1 MVHVSRLVF
10 GRYKLESRLGGGG
23 MGEVFL
29 ATDLQTCDKVVVKI
43 SKTRIGGSEKDQQRV
58 LAEASLLSRFDHP
71 GINRIYDCGIDQE
84 EYFYVMEYV
93 EGTSLLNTKNLP
105 LPVKIEIF
113 RDCADI
119 MNHIHSRGVVHRD
132 IKPENVVV
140 LPEKSSVSGTR
151 AKIIDFGLA
160 YFSGKQRITES
171 GHVVGTLNYMAP
183 ELLLGIDFDYRA
195 DLYSFGVTMYY
206 TLTGRLPIESRQTSN
221 IAYSILNTMPEP
233 PSKYNSEI
241 TSELDQVVLSLLRR
255 DPRERIQTAKELS
268 NLLSD
273 MCENSKKAQPNPS
286 SVSVTIPMLFGREN
300 EMDELFEHYN
310 QSTDSSCAVLLSG
323 PFGIGK
329 SRLAE
334 EFAIK
339 AQFQGAVVLRA
350 HGISS
355 ATPEPLYGLR
365 QLFWNLQHY
374 PFFETIQKKTSDF
387 IALASMNVSMML
399 KYKIKAKNFR
409 FTVQER
415 LDSFSGI
422 VATMCKAGQVMV
434 VLDDCDLID
443 KETLD
448 LCASMVVE
456 NPRNFFLLM
465 TSDES
470 RLKLE
475 NTLAGDLLSE
485 IDLEPIRD
493 IAGFASS
500 SLGIEVTGTEMIEN
514 LSQNSMGV
522 PNLLL
527 DQLRSY
533 VATGCLKLEDGKLRF
548 DPSKSKSIKTHDFIA
563 SILDTISENGR
574 RLLSFAG
581 VMGHRFIAE
590 MASKVLGLE
599 SRDAVTA
606 IDELVRLGVLTSV
619 NEAGSVFYN
628 LQKRFM
634 TNVWSL
640 VSAEDA
646 RHFNKL
652 IAVYLESD
660 PNAKPEWIFN
670 HYSKANHAEK
680 SVQWAVKICE
690 SFSEKNDF
698 AINRYIEHIETM
710 AQIECRLDWLLE
722 ARIFQAKQ
730 MFNAGKH
737 HEALDLIDD
746 TINQALEKGF
756 SSILLDCFLEKAS
769 MLSKLR
775 QFSEAIEVGHGS
787 IHLAKITARTDA
799 EYLIHDSL
807 SKLYLQ
813 TMDMEQ
819 ALVYARSAN
828 DIARNLDHATQLNA
842 LNSLVTRLVENHK
855 LAEAEKLMIDALEDA
870 SLQNIDKVVLKS
882 SLARIVWLKGEIEQ
896 ASNMT
901 LEILGN
907 VSPELMKARAL
918 RNFAAILHS
927 AGRYQDSFEL
937 ANIIESMDC
946 EQSEKI
952 AARLRKYEMEFECH
966 GWQNVLTKFDSLI
979 DNARET
985 GRIDII
991 MDCYTIFGNIACIIP
1006 NLDNARNAFE
1016 KSWEITTNSKL
1027 PYLICNTG
1035 FSIMTAFN
1043 QPFPKS
1049 DLKKIA
1055 EAISELPEIQNDTM
1069 YELLRLASLGMI
1081 SIIEGKTPIQIKKGI
1096 EQLTCAKTMAIASGH
1111 RQRMAHLT
1119 KLLGKV
1125 YAGEFRFSRSE
1136 IDRKLAEQNFF
1147 ESEFIYRSIGA
1158 NWLADYVSGY
1168 AEKYLH

>member
-29 ATDLQTCDKVVVKI
+29 ATDLQSNDKIVVKI
-43 SKTRIGGSEKDQQRV
+43 SKTRIGGNEKDQQRV

-71 GINRIYDCGIDQE
+71 GINRIYDCGIDQD
-84 EYFYVMEYV
+84 EYFYVMEFV
-93 EGTSLLNTKNLP
+93 EGTSLINVKNLS
-105 LPVKIEIF
+105 LSEKIEIF
-113 RDCADI
+113 RDCANI

-140 LPEKSSVSGTR
+140 LPEKSGVSGTR
-151 AKIIDFGLA
+151 AKLIDFGLA
-160 YFSGKQRITES
+160 YFSGKQRITDT

-233 PSKYNSEI
+233 PSKYNPEI
-241 TSELDQVVLSLLRR
+241 SSELDQIVLSLLRR

-268 NLLSD
+268 DLLSD
-273 MCENSKKAQPNPS
+273 MCEYSKKTQPNPS

-310 QSTDSSCAVLLSG
+310 RSSDSACAVLLSG

-399 KYKIKAKNFR
+399 KYKIKAQNVK
-409 FTVQER
+409 FTSQER
-415 LDSFSGI
+415 LGSFSSI

-434 VLDDCDLID
+434 VLDDCDEID

-448 LCASMVVE
+448 LCTSMVVD
-456 NPRNFFLLM
+456 NHKNFFLLM
-465 TSDES
+465 TSDEF
-470 RLKLE
+470 RLKLKNALPDE
-475 NTLAGDLLSE
+475 LSLE
-485 IDLEPIRD
+485 IDLQPIKD

-500 SLGIEVTGTEMIEN
+500 SLGIEVDDNLLVEN
-514 LSQNSMGV
+514 LTQNSMGV

-527 DQLRSY
+527 DQLRSH
-533 VATGCLKLEDGKLRF
+533 VATESLKIKDGRLLF
-548 DPSKSKSIKTHDFIA
+548 DPEKSKSIKTNDFIA

-581 VMGHRFIAE
+581 VMGHRFISD

-599 SRDAVTA
+599 SRDTITA
-606 IDELVRLGVLTSV
+606 IDELMRLGVLTSV

-628 LQKRFM
+628 LQKRFA

-640 VSAEDA
+640 VSPEDE

-652 IAVYLESD
+652 IANYLETD
-660 PNAKPEWIFN
+660 PNARPEWIFN
-670 HYSKANHAEK
+670 HYSKASHAEK
-680 SVQWAVKICE
+680 SVQWAAKICE
-690 SFSEKNDF
+690 SLSEKNDP
-698 AINRYIEHIETM
+698 AINRYIEHIETT
-710 AQIECRLDWLLE
+710 AQLEGRIDWLLK

-730 MFNAGKH
+730 LFSNGKNN
-737 HEALDLIDD
+737 EALDLIDD
-746 TINQALEKGF
+746 TLSKALEKGF

-769 MLSKLR
+769 MLSKLNH
-775 QFSEAIEVGHGS
+775 FSEAIEVRLGS
-787 IHLAKITARTDA
+787 IHLAKITARADA
-799 EYLIHDSL
+799 EYTIHDSL
-807 SKLYLQ
+807 SRLYLR
-813 TMDMEQ
+813 TMEMEP
-819 ALVYARSAN
+819 ALVHARSAN
-828 DIARNLDHATQLNA
+828 DIAKNLDHTTQLKALNA
-842 LNSLVTRLVENHK
+842 LMTRLVENHK
-855 LAEAEKLMIDALEDA
+855 LSEAEKIMVDALGDGNL
-870 SLQNIDKVVLKS
+870 SNTDKVVLQS
-882 SLARIVWLKGEIEQ
+882 SLARVVWLKGEIEQ

-901 LEILGN
+901 LEILSQ
-907 VSPELMKARAL
+907 VAPELMKARTL
-918 RNFAAILHS
+918 RNFASIYHS
-927 AGRYQDSFEL
+927 AGRYQEAVALVDT
-937 ANIIESMDC
+937 IESMEC
-946 EQSEKI
+946 EPSEKI
-952 AARLRKYEMEFECH
+952 AARIKKYEMEFECR

-979 DNARET
+979 DNAKES
-985 GRIDII
+985 GRIDVILE
-991 MDCYTIFGNIACIIP
+991 CYTTFGNIACIIP
-1006 NLDNARNAFE
+1006 NLDTARNAFE
-1016 KSWEITTNSKL
+1016 KSWEIAINSKF
-1027 PYLICNTG
+1027 PYLICSTG
-1035 FSIMTAFN
+1035 FSILTAFN
-1043 QPFPKS
+1043 QPFAKS
-1049 DLKKIA
+1049 DLKKIF
-1055 EAISELPEIQNDTM
+1055 EVISQLPEIQDDIM
-1069 YELLRLASLGMI
+1069 YEIFRLASLGME
-1081 SIIEGKTPIQIKKGI
+1081 SIIEAKNPIQIKKGI
-1096 EQLTCAKTMAIASGH
+1096 EQLANAKTMAIASGH
-1111 RQRMAHLT
+1111 RQRMGYLT

-1125 YAGEFRFSRSE
+1125 HAGEFRYSRSE
-1136 IDRKLAEQNFF
+1136 TDRKLAEQNFF

-1158 NWLADYVSGY
+1158 NWLADFVSDY
-1168 AEKYLH
+1168 AEKYIH